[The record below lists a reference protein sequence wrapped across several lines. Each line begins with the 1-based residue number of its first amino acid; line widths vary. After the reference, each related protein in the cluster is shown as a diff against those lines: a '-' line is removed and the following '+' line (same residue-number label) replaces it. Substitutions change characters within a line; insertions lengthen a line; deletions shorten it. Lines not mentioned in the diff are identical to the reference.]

1 MNSGILRGEKQTAH
15 IFLVEDNPGD
25 VILTKRA
32 FKDSE
37 IANKIT
43 VATTGEEAIEI
54 LRKEGAHAN
63 AETPDLVLLDLN
75 LPKMGGQDVLKV
87 IKNSDGLRR
96 IPIIVLSSS
105 VAEQDVV
112 KSYDLHAN
120 AYVVKQIDLEKF
132 KEVIHKLE
140 DFWFSIA
147 VLPR

>member
-1 MNSGILRGEKQTAH
+1 MNSGILRGEKQTPH
-15 IFLVEDNPGD
+15 ILLVEDNPGD

-120 AYVVKQIDLEKF
+120 GYVVKQIDLEKF